1 MTLKETL
8 TYDEQV
14 AVAKSLIN
22 QPVSADDAAAHY
34 ATLQALKQELDQ
46 QVSSL
51 DIRLHPVSSK
61 NLVNAPHYEQ
71 FGEVHEDATDDDH
84 SNVMMGFL
92 TK

>member
-1 MTLKETL
+1 M
-8 TYDEQV
+8 
-14 AVAKSLIN
+14 
-22 QPVSADDAAAHY
+22 
-34 ATLQALKQELDQ
+34 KQELDQ